1 MSRIKV
7 YIEKLH
13 LIKAMRMVKNGQ
25 ALIKR
30 RPYVTIPSRLVTPRF
45 NARLTMRT
53 FKVLKHFIFQTLVTM
68 YALRHTAKALRPST
82 TVAPVKVLGGVR
94 TKSLPAT
101 RTRAVRLLL
110 RLVDL
115 LLELRSARVDELE
128 LRELGVEDADD
139 LCKLQKELALIGTS
153 R

>member
-45 NARLTMRT
+45 NTRLTMRT
-53 FKVLKHFIFQTLVTM
+53 FKVLKHVIFQTLVTM
-68 YALRHTAKALRPST
+68 YAL
-82 TVAPVKVLGGVR
+82 
-94 TKSLPAT
+94 
-101 RTRAVRLLL
+101 
-110 RLVDL
+110 
-115 LLELRSARVDELE
+115 
-128 LRELGVEDADD
+128 
-139 LCKLQKELALIGTS
+139 
-153 R
+153 